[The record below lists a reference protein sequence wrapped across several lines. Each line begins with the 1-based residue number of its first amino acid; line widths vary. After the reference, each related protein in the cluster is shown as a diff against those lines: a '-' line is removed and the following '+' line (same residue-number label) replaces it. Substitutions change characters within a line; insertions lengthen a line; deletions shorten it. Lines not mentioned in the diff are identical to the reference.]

1 MKKVLLTLGLLGLSS
16 NVSAIENGTAV
27 SASSHPDLV
36 EMNCTGTVISG
47 DWVLTAAHCDNTQV
61 KLIGS
66 PDNNRVAI
74 VTKRI
79 DHPEFIDNGTD
90 TSLWKLDHK
99 IGMDSVSFLDA
110 KSDIPIGETVT
121 FFGFGGTEKQLNYA
135 VNEVIESS
143 KPNRLG
149 MADIGQGTGT
159 FGDSG
164 GPVFFNNKII
174 GIMRGGSSNTAD
186 STKLSYAKD
195 FILNN
200 VDAWHYPTLAVT
212 NSGHVTVEVQSLH
225 RDTFID
231 NATASG
237 DATITG
243 GSCFGATVE
252 PFDTCT
258 YEIASNGYEGTV
270 TLDADQVIT
279 INKGKVETTPP
290 SSGDSGGSLGWLSLL
305 CLGLVRVKRKLIL

>member
-1 MKKVLLTLGLLGLSS
+1 MKKILLTLGLLGLSS
-16 NVSAIENGTAV
+16 HVSAIENGTAV

-66 PDNNRVAI
+66 SDNNRVAI

-79 DHPEFIDNGTD
+79 DHPEYIDD
-90 TSLWKLDHK
+90 MVDISVWKLDHK
-99 IGMDSVSFLDA
+99 IGMNSIKFLA
-110 KSDIPIGETVT
+110 PDIEVLAGKNVT
-121 FFGFGGTEKQLNYA
+121 TLGFGQTEKQLNYA
-135 VNEVIESS
+135 INETTDSSQANKLTVI
-143 KPNRLG
+143 
-149 MADIGQGTGT
+149 DIGEGIRVA
-159 FGDSG
+159 GDSG
-164 GPVFFNNKII
+164 SPMLFDGKIVAI
-174 GIMRGGSSNTAD
+174 TKTPKTG
-186 STKLSYAKD
+186 TKLSYAKD

-200 VDAWHYPTLAVT
+200 IDAWHYPTLAVT
-212 NSGHVTVEVQSLH
+212 NGGNVTVEVQSLH